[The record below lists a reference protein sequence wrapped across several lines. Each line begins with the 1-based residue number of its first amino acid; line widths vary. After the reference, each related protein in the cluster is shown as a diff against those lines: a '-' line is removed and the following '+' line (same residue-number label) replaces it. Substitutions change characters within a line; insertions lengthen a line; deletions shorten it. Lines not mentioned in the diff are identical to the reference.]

1 MLMIQTQSA
10 AFGVPQTR
18 ERFIVIAARS
28 GHTLP
33 NFPAPTHQTNRN
45 RNSRVTSLTLETLRS
60 ATSKEDALHAPNP
73 PVALKSTLE
82 DYLGPPAYVLY
93 ICCPK

>member
-33 NFPAPTHQTNRN
+33 NFPAPTHQM
-45 RNSRVTSLTLETLRS
+45 NSRVTSLTLGTLKL
-60 ATSKEDALHAPNP
+60 ATSKEDILHAPNP
-73 PVALKSTLE
+73 PVTLKSTLE
-82 DYLGPPAYVLY
+82 DHLGPSAYVLY
-93 ICCPK
+93 FYYPK